1 MKLGEQHKLT
11 EAADLLMQARGC
23 EELKKM
29 ASLISLSPF
38 PQPIAEEPHETYEV
52 VEVLIDSNA
61 PFKSIAESENISPLH
76 LAPQDNKR
84 MCEDRD
90 SSIGKI
96 ETQEVELTDE

>member
-1 MKLGEQHKLT
+1 
-11 EAADLLMQARGC
+11 
-23 EELKKM
+23 M

-76 LAPQDNKR
+76 LATQDNKR